1 MRLVK
6 ELFHATVE
14 EGRPRLVAVS
24 GLPGVG
30 KSRLGW
36 EFFKYV
42 DGVASMMRWHRGRC
56 LSYGEG
62 IAFRA
67 LAEMVQSRL
76 DVLDS
81 DEPATV
87 ATKLDAGLRR
97 WVIDAEERRWLT
109 PRMAVLLGGDV
120 ATNAS
125 YPREDLFAAWQVFF
139 ERLIDEEAS
148 GVALLIEDLQWADD
162 GVLDFIDHLLARSA
176 APIFVLTLARPE
188 LDERRPGWSSGRRC
202 TPLHLEP
209 LGDAPMSALVDG
221 LVDGLSPALRDSLV
235 ARSEGIPLY
244 AVETV
249 RSLIDR
255 DVVVPQGGR
264 YVLAAGAETDLGDS
278 APTSLHTLIAA
289 RLDTEPRRA
298 PYRPGRRGARA
309 VLHACRNRGDQH
321 LRRRPRR
328 RARRADAK
336 GNSQSRERSAL
347 TRAGPVPVRTSDGAD
362 RGVRDAVAP

>member
-1 MRLVK
+1 LFADLVGFTPLSESRDSEDVRDLLSRYFAVARTVVSRFGGTVEKFIGDAVMAVWGVPTAQEDDAERAVRAGLDLVDAVTALGDEIGISELAMRVGVVTGEVAVTLGATGEGMVAGDAVNTAARIQSAAAPNEVWVDDTTRRLTAAGIAYTDAGTHELKGKSEPVVLYTARQVVGSVGGAQRVDGLEAPFIGRDREMRLVK

-76 DVLDS
+76 GVLDG

-97 WVIDAEERRWLT
+97 WVTDAEERRWLT

-125 YPREDLFAAWQVFF
+125 YPGR
-139 ERLIDEEAS
+139 ICS
-148 GVALLIEDLQWADD
+148 PPG
-162 GVLDFIDHLLARSA
+162 RSS
-176 APIFVLTLARPE
+176 
-188 LDERRPGWSSGRRC
+188 SSG
-202 TPLHLEP
+202 
-209 LGDAPMSALVDG
+209 
-221 LVDGLSPALRDSLV
+221 
-235 ARSEGIPLY
+235 
-244 AVETV
+244 
-249 RSLIDR
+249 
-255 DVVVPQGGR
+255 
-264 YVLAAGAETDLGDS
+264 
-278 APTSLHTLIAA
+278 
-289 RLDTEPRRA
+289 
-298 PYRPGRRGARA
+298 
-309 VLHACRNRGDQH
+309 
-321 LRRRPRR
+321 
-328 RARRADAK
+328 
-336 GNSQSRERSAL
+336 
-347 TRAGPVPVRTSDGAD
+347 
-362 RGVRDAVAP
+362 